1 MIERVSRS
9 FPSRA
14 AICVFSWLA
23 VAIVSPDGALADE
36 LAAIRG
42 TSNFSPPHRGGV
54 LAHRP
59 RLFGRRN
66 HSSPAQPSAEN
77 AKAPAATEPTPAK
90 APATEAWK
98 PLFDGTSLTGWKATR
113 FGGQG
118 DVTVEDG
125 SIVLEMGSPLTG
137 ITLVDGKDLPRT
149 NFEIRVEARKTAG
162 TDFFCGL
169 TFPVA
174 DSYCSFIVGGWG
186 GGLVGLSSIDGND
199 AARNDTATHQ
209 AFKENQWYKLRVRVL
224 PENISAWI
232 DDKQVV
238 DRNIKGHKITTR
250 GEVDLSQP
258 LGISNFETRAEIRK
272 IEIRRLPAK

>member
-1 MIERVSRS
+1 M
-9 FPSRA
+9 FPLL
-14 AICVFSWLA
+14 ICVKRVCVVFLVLCGAAFA
-23 VAIVSPDGALADE
+23 VLLENEAQAGESAISAASSAGSAPQGGAVVA
-36 LAAIRG
+36 R
-42 TSNFSPPHRGGV
+42 
-54 LAHRP
+54 RP
-59 RLFGRRN
+59 RLFGRRLY
-66 HSSPAQPSAEN
+66 SRQTRP
-77 AKAPAATEPTPAK
+77 ATEASSDAGAPTPAK
-90 APATEAWK
+90 ESKEAWK
-98 PLFDGTSLTGWKATR
+98 PLFDGTSLAGWKATK

-118 DVTVEDG
+118 DVTVENG
-125 SIVLEMGSPLTG
+125 SLVLDMGSPLTG
-137 ITLVDGKDLPRT
+137 ITYVDGKDLPRT

-199 AARNDTATHQ
+199 AARNDTSSHHT
-209 AFKENQWYKLRVRVL
+209 FKENQWYTLRVRVK

-250 GEVDLSQP
+250 SEVDLSQP
-258 LGISNFETRAEIRK
+258 LGLSNFETRAEVRK
-272 IEIRRLPAK
+272 IEIRKLDGK